1 MLNPF
6 SPDMLG
12 FLSLA
17 VLVATIQ
24 LLPFPARSL
33 SSENDYN
40 PKQIITT
47 ENDYNPKQIITT
59 ENAVNALRYWL
70 LKKYPETH
78 EMHNHFKD
86 MYTEGGYFIAYNE
99 FLEDAAKCEAGLD
112 IDMVIASREIFLR
125 RKAYFI
131 GREPIIKAMCE
142 NKSLNQVEKEFK

>member
-6 SPDMLG
+6 GPNMLG

-24 LLPFPARSL
+24 LLPFSGSAL

-40 PKQIITT
+40 PKQIIT
-47 ENDYNPKQIITT
+47 P

-99 FLEDAAKCEAGLD
+99 FLEDAASCEAGLD
-112 IDMVIASREIFLR
+112 IDMVIASRKIFLR
-125 RKAYFI
+125 GEVYFI
-131 GREPIIKAMCE
+131 GRGPIIKAMCE
-142 NKSLNQVEKEFK
+142 KKSLNQVEQEYK

>member
-33 SSENDYN
+33 SS
-40 PKQIITT
+40 

-112 IDMVIASREIFLR
+112 IDMVITSRKIFLR
-125 RKAYFI
+125 GEVYFI
-131 GREPIIKAMCE
+131 GREPIIKAMCQG
-142 NKSLNQVEKEFK
+142 KSLNQIEQKYK

>member
-1 MLNPF
+1 MILIIYGIVFVVLIRSNF
-6 SPDMLG
+6 MVKNFIACL
-12 FLSLA
+12 LISLPI
-17 VLVATIQ
+17 VLYLAE
-24 LLPFPARSL
+24 SL
-33 SSENDYN
+33 SS
-40 PKQIITT
+40 

-99 FLEDAAKCEAGLD
+99 FLEDAANCEAGLD
-112 IDMVIASREIFLR
+112 IDMVVASRKIFLR
-125 RKAYFI
+125 GEVYFI
-131 GREPIIKAMCE
+131 GREPIFKAMCE